1 MKHVFTLLIV
11 AFMAVCLQAQT
22 TLEEYNYVTKG
33 YKIQIES
40 GLDMKK
46 GYTFKDLFV
55 ISTNYSNVPR
65 TATFKALY
73 RSGQASPCAIMMIY
87 QKEKLTPEYVC
98 VPHFLSDD
106 SIWKM
111 YAEKIALF
119 NVGTDAL
126 QTIALGLA
134 KCTGY
139 FSQNN

>member
-1 MKHVFTLLIV
+1 MKHLFTLLIA
-11 AFMAVCLQAQT
+11 AFIGVCLQAQT

-55 ISTNYSNVPR
+55 VSTNYSNVGR
-65 TATFKALY
+65 ITTYKALY
-73 RSGQASPCAIMMIY
+73 RTGQASPCAIMLVY
-87 QKEKLTPEYVC
+87 QRENLVTEYVC

-119 NVGTDAL
+119 SSGTEAL

-134 KCTGY
+134 KCAGY